1 MVKSLWIAETA
12 SKIDGTPGE
21 NTDLKKL
28 VWNKLF
34 IDRAELA
41 AAVERQQLEMDKM
54 TQRQTAEVSRA
65 EHQYR

>member
-1 MVKSLWIAETA
+1 MLIK
-12 SKIDGTPGE
+12 
-21 NTDLKKL
+21 KKL